1 MFSGPVPNSPTAS
14 ARVGGA
20 LVPTALDFV
29 LSPDAGARDAAPIAR
44 GAFGFL
50 SAEKPSLAPDADAL
64 DLAAA
69 LIAGAGDA
77 ALFAPDADVATFMR
91 CISHDLALMHAPTTP
106 EAPLARI
113 NAAAAMVNLRRGA
126 LDLSMLYGPDA
137 TPMPG
142 LRDPSAPARMLAPHD
157 GAAPKGP
164 SADPRNH
171 LTPAL
176 SRLHRALINLH
187 NMAVEDCDD
196 PGLAASGA
204 DALFGYARAELRQL
218 MQWLTMNRALPALC
232 PPAAMKAVADG
243 RATLFDRMVARMG
256 GGVPPVPLE
265 ALMGALPL
273 ITLGGQGATRSE
285 IAALLRLGR
294 WMALPSGQESVRA
307 INRALGTRMAPL
319 TDAEIC
325 AGPAAAAMTGDMLS
339 HTPLWLYLLREAE
352 ERGVDGRLGPLGGHL
367 AAQSIAGLIV
377 SDPYS
382 YWLRPG
388 ATGGRWRPEDGVL
401 RVNGKPIDSIAALMA
416 AADL

>member
-1 MFSGPVPNSPTAS
+1 MPKPA
-14 ARVGGA
+14 ARGDDA
-20 LVPTALDFV
+20 LRAVSLDFM
-29 LSPDAGARDAAPIAR
+29 LNPDASVHGAAPIAR

-50 SAEKPSLAPDADAL
+50 SAEKPAPAPDTDAL
-64 DLAAA
+64 DLAAT

-77 ALFAPDADVATFMR
+77 AQFAPDPDAAALLR
-91 CISHDLALMHAPTTP
+91 CVSHDLALMHAPTISD
-106 EAPLARI
+106 APMARAD
-113 NAAAAMVNLRRGA
+113 AAAAMVNLRRGA
-126 LDLSMLYGPDA
+126 LDLSMLYGPDE

-142 LRDPSAPARMLAPHD
+142 LRDPGAPARMLTPHD
-157 GAAPKGP
+157 CAAPEAM

-196 PGLAASGA
+196 PGLAALGA

-232 PPAAMKAVADG
+232 PPAAIAAVADG
-243 RATLFDRMVARMG
+243 RAPLFARMGARMG

-273 ITLGGQGATRSE
+273 ITLGEHAATRSE
-285 IAALLRLGR
+285 IAALLQLGR
-294 WMALPSGQESVRA
+294 RMALPSGQESVRA
-307 INRALGTRMAPL
+307 INRALGTRLAPL

-325 AGPAAAAMTGDMLS
+325 AGPAAATMTADMRV
-339 HTPLWLYLLREAE
+339 HTPLWLYLLRESK
-352 ERGVDGRLGPLGGHL
+352 ERGVDGRLGPVGGHI

-401 RVNGKPIDSIAALMA
+401 RVGGRPIDSIAALMA